1 MAKEQLFISRVKD
14 IYRLNGI
21 RGHLGWDQET
31 IMPKGGAE
39 SRSDIL
45 SWLAAEV
52 HKRMTDPELK
62 QLISELAE
70 SGTDQDLSSNLREMK
85 REVDKA
91 LLLPESFVQEF
102 AKARSEALLTWQK
115 ARQESDFSLFQS
127 SLENLVEM
135 TRKKIEYLPKK
146 DTPYDTLLDEYEV
159 GMTVADYDELF
170 EGLRVRL
177 VPLLAKIMEAKRNMS
192 IPKLPSEMEF
202 SEQAQTRFCKKVSEA
217 MGFDFDYGSTL
228 R

>member
-1 MAKEQLFISRVKD
+1 MNWASHGERTTLHLESQRYLQAEWNKRAPRVGPRNNYAKRWC
-14 IYRLNGI
+14 RI
-21 RGHLGWDQET
+21 RYQIFLVG
-31 IMPKGGAE
+31 
-39 SRSDIL
+39 SRSSQENDRSRIE
-45 SWLAAEV
+45 A
-52 HKRMTDPELK
+52 
-62 QLISELAE
+62 INSELAE
-70 SGTDQDLSSNLREMK
+70 SETDQDLSSNLREMK

-177 VPLLAKIMEAKRNMS
+177 V
-192 IPKLPSEMEF
+192 
-202 SEQAQTRFCKKVSEA
+202 
-217 MGFDFDYGSTL
+217 STFG
-228 R
+228 